1 MARYGNRKKKKQ
13 NRLAMFAI
21 ALVVAA
27 LLAVLGL
34 QTMRLKQ
41 RRDEYV
47 TRLESIEKQLSEQ
60 EARAEELEAE
70 RLYVQTKEYIEKV
83 ARERLGLVNPDEV
96 ILKPE
101 SQ

>member
-1 MARYGNRKKKKQ
+1 
-13 NRLAMFAI
+13 MFAI